1 MLWEDGGVPQLSGTV
16 TFLFDGFAVATR
28 LWQQR
33 EEQIG
38 GGAFLAALVPSGLAL
53 SSEGMAGR

>member
-1 MLWEDGGVPQLSGTV
+1 MPQLSGTM

-53 SSEGMAGR
+53 SSEGMAGP